1 MSSGRRGVGG
11 SRIGGALAAAIARSR
26 NTEPAAAPV
35 FSPLRAL
42 GRRQLSQVDLIGQ
55 SLSTV
60 APATGMIFIAAWIV
74 SAEPGLGGL
83 AAILGTTAVV
93 VAVAYCITQFTRRLA
108 AAGSLYSFVFHGL
121 SRRATLTVGAALLLA
136 YLGISISVLANSA
149 VSLLGIGTALGI
161 ELPGTGPLLLAAALV
176 AGTVAVITVRGVR
189 FATRAILLVEAC
201 SLVLIGILMLA
212 GPDLDGTGGGPAVS
226 GTLPFLAM
234 TVVFSMA
241 GFESAAFFGAEARR
255 PLTTVSRAVLVTPVV
270 CGAVFVFAGWAA
282 MSGHADAVV
291 AAYFDGTA
299 SGASLGM
306 VIAVKIGVTCSWLAS
321 TLGCAQAGS
330 RLLLAMGIE
339 GTVPRSLSRIHDRLR
354 TPYVAVG
361 WFTLASAIGAWV
373 YLLVFVGDSTPFDGF
388 VEVAIVTA
396 YTLLA
401 VSCLRFLRRIG
412 EDAPSTTAL
421 SAGVAAVGAGLL
433 GYLVLDGITHGL
445 WAMPVAVLIV
455 GVSGTAWAWLLRRR
469 RPESLT
475 TMGSFDSIETTD
487 LLPGSGEL
495 VLGDDGRPQVV
506 TAQSGAGFGA

>member
-1 MSSGRRGVGG
+1 MSSGRRGGSG
-11 SRIGGALAAAIARSR
+11 SRISGALAAAIARSR
-26 NTEPAAAPV
+26 NSEPKAPPV

-42 GRRQLSQVDLIGQ
+42 GRRQLSQIDLIGQ
-55 SLSTV
+55 SLSTI
-60 APATGMIFIAAWIV
+60 APATGMIFIAAWIIT
-74 SAEPGLGGL
+74 AEPGFAGL
-83 AAILGTTAVV
+83 AAIVGTTAVV
-93 VAVAYCITQFTRRLA
+93 VAVASCITQFTRRLA
-108 AAGSLYSFVFHGL
+108 AAGSLYSFAFHGL
-121 SRRATLTVGAALLLA
+121 SRRATLTVGAALLLG

-161 ELPGTGPLLLAAALV
+161 DLPGTAPLLVTTALV
-176 AGTVAVITVRGVR
+176 AGTVALITVRGVR
-189 FATRAILLVEAC
+189 FATRAILVVEAC
-201 SLVLIGILMLA
+201 SLVLIGVLMVA
-212 GPDLDGTGGGPAVS
+212 GPDLDETVGTPAIS

-234 TVVFSMA
+234 LVVFSMA

-255 PLTTVSRAVLVTPVV
+255 PLTIVSRAVLVTPMV
-270 CGAVFVFAGWAA
+270 CGAAFVFAGWAA

-306 VIAVKIGVTCSWLAS
+306 VIAVKVGVTCSWLAS

-339 GTVPRSLSRIHDRLR
+339 GTAPRSLSRVHRRLR

-361 WFTLASAIGAWV
+361 WFSLASVTGACV
-373 YLLVFVGDSTPFDGF
+373 YLLVFVADSTPFESF
-388 VEVAIVTA
+388 VEVAIVIA

-421 SAGVAAVGAGLL
+421 SAGIALVGAGLL
-433 GYLVLDGITHGL
+433 AYLVVDGVTHGS

-455 GVSGTAWAWLLRRR
+455 GVSGTIWAWLLRRL

-475 TMGSFDSIETTD
+475 TMGTFDSIETID

-495 VLGDDGRPQVV
+495 VLDDDGRPQVV
-506 TAQSGAGFGA
+506 SVQSGAGFGA